1 MKPFDHNPDVLSCL
15 ANLSNDEV
23 FTPPQIARQMLDLL
37 PASLWRNPEARFLD
51 PCTKSGVFLREIA
64 TRLIDGL
71 ADWQPD
77 LQKRIDHIL
86 GKQLYGIAIT
96 ELTALISRR
105 TLYCCKT
112 ADSEL
117 SIATVFDNADGN
129 IRFNRQSQH
138 EWAGAWNAENQ
149 KCRYCGASKKQYDKG
164 GEAEN
169 HAYEFIHTEHPEK
182 IWNNMKFDVIIG
194 NPPYQIGDKKNDETD
209 DETNEEIGK
218 KKRKNNGGSASP
230 IYHKFIRQAQKL
242 QPHYLV
248 MITPSRWFAGGKG
261 LDDFRDEMLGDTRLR
276 QIHDFPNAADCFPG
290 IEIKGGVN
298 YFLWDRDDRGDCLIR
313 NYEGGV
319 CTSESVR
326 PLREDGMNTLVRYNN
341 AISILRKVTAKKEK
355 KFSELVSSQKP
366 FGLRT
371 FVKGKNNPFP
381 NSIKLYRNNGV
392 GYIEQDDIAQ
402 GSEWLDKYKVLI
414 TMAYGAG
421 ESFPHQILNTP
432 FIAEKGAACSETYL
446 VIAPSTSLSEC
457 QNVIS
462 YIKTR
467 FFRFLV
473 LLNKPTQHASQKV
486 YQFVPI
492 QDFSRPWTDAGL
504 YAKYGLTADEIA
516 FIEKMVRP
524 MD

>member
-51 PCTKSGVFLREIA
+51 PCSKSGIFLREIA

-182 IWNNMKFDVIIG
+182 DLEQ
-194 NPPYQIGDKKNDETD
+194 Y
-209 DETNEEIGK
+209 EI
-218 KKRKNNGGSASP
+218 
-230 IYHKFIRQAQKL
+230 
-242 QPHYLV
+242 
-248 MITPSRWFAGGKG
+248 
-261 LDDFRDEMLGDTRLR
+261 
-276 QIHDFPNAADCFPG
+276 
-290 IEIKGGVN
+290 
-298 YFLWDRDDRGDCLIR
+298 
-313 NYEGGV
+313 
-319 CTSESVR
+319 
-326 PLREDGMNTLVRYNN
+326 
-341 AISILRKVTAKKEK
+341 
-355 KFSELVSSQKP
+355 
-366 FGLRT
+366 
-371 FVKGKNNPFP
+371 
-381 NSIKLYRNNGV
+381 
-392 GYIEQDDIAQ
+392 
-402 GSEWLDKYKVLI
+402 
-414 TMAYGAG
+414 
-421 ESFPHQILNTP
+421 
-432 FIAEKGAACSETYL
+432 
-446 VIAPSTSLSEC
+446 
-457 QNVIS
+457 
-462 YIKTR
+462 
-467 FFRFLV
+467 
-473 LLNKPTQHASQKV
+473 
-486 YQFVPI
+486 
-492 QDFSRPWTDAGL
+492 
-504 YAKYGLTADEIA
+504 
-516 FIEKMVRP
+516 
-524 MD
+524 

>member
-1 MKPFDHNPDVLSCL
+1 MKTHNPDILSCL

-51 PCTKSGVFLREIA
+51 PCSKSGIFLREIA

-117 SIATVFDNADGN
+117 SIATVFDDSDGH
-129 IRFNRQSQH
+129 IRFNREAQH
-138 EWAGAWNAENQ
+138 EWTKDH
-149 KCRYCGASKKQYDKG
+149 KCKYCGANKEKYDRG

-194 NPPYQIGDKKNDETD
+194 NPPYQMED
-209 DETNEEIGK
+209 
-218 KKRKNNGGSASP
+218 GGAQASARP
-230 IYHKFIRQAQKL
+230 IYHEFIRQAKKL

-261 LDDFRDEMLGDTRLR
+261 LDDFRDEMLGDKKIRN
-276 QIHDFPNAADCFPG
+276 IVDYIDSNDCFPG
-290 IEIKGGVN
+290 VDISGGIS
-298 YFLWDRDDRGDCLIR
+298 YFLWDKDYSGNCLIQTV
-313 NYEGGV
+313 EGGEIV
-319 CTSESVR
+319 SEMSR
-326 PLREDGMNTLVRYNN
+326 PLRENGIDTLVRFNP
-341 AISILRKVTAKKEK
+341 AISILRKVRINQEK
-355 KFSELVSSQKP
+355 SFQELVSSRKP
-366 FGLRT
+366 FGLAT
-371 FVKGKNNPFP
+371 NFKGHKIQN
-381 NSIKLYRNNGV
+381 
-392 GYIEQDDIAQ
+392 
-402 GSEWLDKYKVLI
+402 DKYSIELHTSNGIAFVSKEEIQRNIRWIKEYKVYI
-414 TMAYGAG
+414 SMAYGERISSDFWVLG
-421 ESFPHQILNTP
+421 KP
-432 FIAEKGAACSETYL
+432 FLGMPNSVCVETYL
-446 VIAPSTSLSEC
+446 LIGPFADKEICL
-457 QNVIS
+457 NVIS

-473 LLNKPTQHASQKV
+473 MLKKNTQHATQKV

-492 QDFSRPWTDAGL
+492 QDFTQSWTDEKL
-504 YAKYGLTADEIA
+504 YAKYGLTEAEIA

>member
-51 PCTKSGVFLREIA
+51 PCSKSGVFLREIA
-64 TRLIDGL
+64 VRLIDGL

-112 ADSEL
+112 ADSGL
-117 SIATVFDNADGN
+117 SIATVFDNVDGN

-169 HAYEFIHTEHPEK
+169 HAYEFIHTDQPEK

-194 NPPYQIGDKKNDETD
+194 NPPYQMED
-209 DETNEEIGK
+209 
-218 KKRKNNGGSASP
+218 GGAQASARP
-230 IYHKFIRQAQKL
+230 IYHEFIRQAKKL

-261 LDDFRDEMLGDTRLR
+261 LDEFRDEMLNDRHLL

-298 YFLWDRDDRGDCLIR
+298 YFLWDRDREEDCLIR
-313 NYEGGV
+313 NYESGV
-319 CTSESVR
+319 CVSENKR
-326 PLREDGMNTLVRYNN
+326 PLLEDGMNTLVRYND
-341 AISILRKVTAKKEK
+341 AISILRKVLNKKEK
-355 KFSELVSSQKP
+355 SFSELVSSRKP
-366 FGLRT
+366 FGIATNVIGRS
-371 FVKGKNNPFP
+371 
-381 NSIKLYRNNGV
+381 NSFSGSVPMYRNKGI
-392 GYIEQDDIAQ
+392 GYVERRDITNN
-402 GSEWLDKYKVLI
+402 SEWIERTKILI
-414 TMAYGAG
+414 TKSYGAG
-421 ESFPHQILNTP
+421 ETYPHQILNTP
-432 FIAEKGAACSETYL
+432 FIAEKGTCCSETYL
-446 VIAPSTSLSEC
+446 VIAPSDSKTQCE
-457 QNVIS
+457 NIIS

-467 FFRFLV
+467 FFRFMV
-473 LLNKPTQHASQKV
+473 LLVKNTQDAPKRV

-492 QDFSRPWTDAGL
+492 QDFSRPWTDADL
-504 YAKYGLTADEIA
+504 YAKYSLTEEEIA

>member
-1 MKPFDHNPDVLSCL
+1 MKTHNPDILSCL

-23 FTPPQIARQMLDLL
+23 FTPPQIAKQMLDLL
-37 PASLWRNPEARFLD
+37 PESLWRNPEARFLD
-51 PCTKSGVFLREIA
+51 PCSKSGVFLREIA

-138 EWAGAWNAENQ
+138 EWVGAWNAKNQ
-149 KCRYCGASKKQYDKG
+149 KCRYCGASKEKYDKG

-194 NPPYQIGDKKNDETD
+194 NPPYQMED
-209 DETNEEIGK
+209 
-218 KKRKNNGGSASP
+218 GGAQASARP
-230 IYHKFIRQAQKL
+230 IYHLFVQQAKKL

-276 QIHDFPNAADCFPG
+276 QIHDFPNAADCFQG
-290 IEIKGGVN
+290 VEIKGGVN
-298 YFLWDRDDRGDCLIR
+298 YFLWANEKNETGNCLVHT
-313 NYEGGV
+313 YEKG
-319 CTSESVR
+319 
-326 PLREDGMNTLVRYNN
+326 
-341 AISILRKVTAKKEK
+341 
-355 KFSELVSSQKP
+355 ELVSSAARPLKEKDAKVFIRMNEAVPILRKIKSLPFESMSKLISSRKP
-366 FGLRT
+366 FGIPT
-371 FVKGKNNPFP
+371 NVSGKTEYFP
-381 NSIKLYRNNGV
+381 KSVKLYRNKGI
-392 GYIEQDDIAQ
+392 GYISQAEITQSSDLIDKHKVIAPYAV
-402 GSEWLDKYKVLI
+402 GSGDSKTDWVKPLY
-414 TMAYGAG
+414 
-421 ESFPHQILNTP
+421 
-432 FIAEKGAACSETYL
+432 AEPGSCCSETYIVL
-446 VIAPSTSLSEC
+446 GVLPSKREC
-457 QNVIS
+457 ENLMS
-462 YIKTR
+462 YVNTK
-467 FFRFLV
+467 FFHFCLTMKK
-473 LLNKPTQHASQKV
+473 NTQHTTREA
-486 YQFVPI
+486 YEFVPT
-492 QDFSRPWTDAGL
+492 QDFSRPWTDADL
-504 YAKYGLTADEIA
+504 YAKYGLNEDEIA

>member
-23 FTPPQIARQMLDLL
+23 FTPPHIARQMLDLL

-51 PCTKSGVFLREIA
+51 PCTKSGIFLREIA

-138 EWAGAWNAENQ
+138 EWVGAWNAKNQ
-149 KCRYCGASKKQYDKG
+149 KCRYCGASKEKYDKG
-164 GEAEN
+164 GEEEN

-194 NPPYQIGDKKNDETD
+194 NPPYQMED
-209 DETNEEIGK
+209 
-218 KKRKNNGGSASP
+218 GGAQASARP
-230 IYHKFIRQAQKL
+230 IYHEFIRQAKKL

-276 QIHDFPNAADCFPG
+276 QIHDFPNAADCFQG
-290 IEIKGGVN
+290 VEIKGGVN
-298 YFLWDRDDRGDCLIR
+298 YFLWANEKNETGNCLVHT
-313 NYEGGV
+313 YEKG
-319 CTSESVR
+319 
-326 PLREDGMNTLVRYNN
+326 
-341 AISILRKVTAKKEK
+341 
-355 KFSELVSSQKP
+355 ELVSSAARPLKEKDAKVFIRMNEAVPILRKIKSLPFESMTTQISSAKP

-371 FVKGKNNPFP
+371 YVKGKEKSFP
-381 NSIKLYRNNGV
+381 DSVKFYANKQI
-392 GYIEQDDIAQ
+392 GYISRSEISKNFDWIDKHKVIAPYAV
-402 GSEWLDKYKVLI
+402 GSGDSKTDWVKPLY
-414 TMAYGAG
+414 
-421 ESFPHQILNTP
+421 
-432 FIAEKGAACSETYL
+432 AEPGSCCSETYIVL
-446 VIAPSTSLSEC
+446 GVLPSKREC
-457 QNVIS
+457 ENLMS
-462 YIKTR
+462 YVNTK
-467 FFRFLV
+467 FFHFCLTMKK
-473 LLNKPTQHASQKV
+473 NTQHTTREA
-486 YQFVPI
+486 YEFVPI
-492 QDFSRPWTDAGL
+492 QDFSRPWTDADL
-504 YAKYGLTADEIA
+504 YAKYGLNEDEIA
-516 FIEKMVRP
+516 FIEKMVHP

>member
-117 SIATVFDNADGN
+117 SIATVFDDSDGH
-129 IRFNRQSQH
+129 IRFNREAQH
-138 EWAGAWNAENQ
+138 EWTKDH
-149 KCRYCGASKKQYDKG
+149 KCKYCGANKEKYDRG

-194 NPPYQIGDKKNDETD
+194 NPPYQMED
-209 DETNEEIGK
+209 
-218 KKRKNNGGSASP
+218 GGAQASARP
-230 IYHKFIRQAQKL
+230 IYHEFIRQAKKL

-261 LDDFRDEMLGDTRLR
+261 LDDFRDEMLGDARLR
-276 QIHDFPNAADCFPG
+276 QIHDFPNAADCFQG
-290 IEIKGGVN
+290 VEIKVGVN
-298 YFLWDRDDRGDCLIR
+298 YFLWANEKNETGNCLV
-313 NYEGGV
+313 NTYETGELI
-319 CTSESVR
+319 SSAER
-326 PLREDGMNTLVRYNN
+326 PLKEKDAKVFIRMNEAVP
-341 AISILRKVTAKKEK
+341 ILRKIKSLPFESMSK
-355 KFSELVSSQKP
+355 LISSRKP
-366 FGLRT
+366 FGIPT
-371 FVKGKNNPFP
+371 NVSGKTEYFP
-381 NSIKLYRNNGV
+381 KSVKLYRNKGI
-392 GYIEQDDIAQ
+392 GYISQAE
-402 GSEWLDKYKVLI
+402 I
-414 TMAYGAG
+414 TQSSDLMA
-421 ESFPHQILNTP
+421 
-432 FIAEKGAACSETYL
+432 
-446 VIAPSTSLSEC
+446 
-457 QNVIS
+457 
-462 YIKTR
+462 
-467 FFRFLV
+467 
-473 LLNKPTQHASQKV
+473 
-486 YQFVPI
+486 
-492 QDFSRPWTDAGL
+492 
-504 YAKYGLTADEIA
+504 
-516 FIEKMVRP
+516 
-524 MD
+524 